1 MVEEGD
7 TRGEETVMTE
17 AGGPIS
23 FSVWRKIAMASWR
36 PRKDPAIL
44 ATMDVDAEG
53 LRHYIERVRSTTGAH
68 VTPVHLVGRAGAK
81 VVEALPGLNGRVVLG
96 QFVGSATIDCS
107 FVVSVRTDP
116 TAGPEAASTDL
127 SGSVVRHIDQKP
139 PWVIAQEL
147 GDHAALI
154 RAGRDPEFKQTKQ
167 LVKWLPPLALRAV
180 TDAIGFLTDG
190 LQLPVPLLGLPAR
203 PYGSFLVS
211 NVGTYGLDRA
221 FAPVPPFCHVPA
233 IVMVGAITDKVV
245 ASHGDPVV
253 RPMLPLAISLDHRLV
268 DGYQAATMARIFQE
282 YLSDPGRFDPVPRL
296 PVATNGKQHD
306 MSPDSLVG

>member
-1 MVEEGD
+1 
-7 TRGEETVMTE
+7 MTKV
-17 AGGPIS
+17 GRPIS

-44 ATMDVDAEG
+44 ATMDVDAEA
-53 LRHYIERVRSTTGAH
+53 LQDYIERVRSATGAH
-68 VTPVHLVGRAGAK
+68 VTPAHLVGRAGAK

-107 FVVSVRTDP
+107 FVVSMRTDP
-116 TAGPEAASTDL
+116 TTGPEAASTDL
-127 SGSVVRHIDQKP
+127 SGSVVRDIDRKP

-147 GDHAALI
+147 ADRAALI
-154 RAGRDPEFKQTKQ
+154 RADRDPQFKQTKQ

-190 LQLPVPLLGLPAR
+190 LQLPVPVLGLPAR

-233 IVMVGAITDKVV
+233 IVMVGAITDRVV
-245 ASHGDPVV
+245 ARNGDPVV

-268 DGYQAATMARIFQE
+268 DGYQAATMARVFRE
-282 YLSDPGRFDPVPRL
+282 YLADPGQFDPL
-296 PVATNGKQHD
+296 PPERRGSGRSQPLATNGKRHD
-306 MSPDSLVG
+306 RSRDRLVG